1 MLYYCQLLSVVG
13 SGFLT
18 QSITKLFGSES
29 QGVWFSQVLVIL
41 TVAVTP
47 PVSQAVDYWGR
58 KWFVVILGS
67 MGCVGC
73 IIVSRAHNIATVTAG
88 FTVIGVS
95 FGCQS
100 VLMAIVS
107 EILPRKHRPFAQAT
121 INATASLGGISGVV
135 MGGLLLRHGA
145 LQNYR
150 IYFYVNAAI
159 FGVAS
164 IGCALCY
171 NPPPREFE
179 LSMTNAQKLRQLDW
193 IGYLLCAP
201 GLALFSIALSWS
213 RNPYTWT
220 DAHILAPFIIGV
232 VMMIIFG
239 VYEWRFKKDGML
251 HHGLFRN
258 RNFAIAMLAIFAE
271 GMTFFTINSY
281 FAFQVVTFTGADL
294 LIAGLHYAVL
304 FAVATPVPIL
314 AGAYSSWRKEV
325 RSPIVLGFV
334 LFVIFNILMTTTT
347 PSSPKGVY
355 WGYPVI
361 IGAGIGTCL
370 PGIMVAAQLS
380 TPPDLI
386 ALASG
391 LMIAF
396 RSVGATIALA
406 VNNAIF
412 NSALSTEIPAKLA
425 AATLPLGLPRS
436 SLGPLIQALTSN
448 DQAGLAQIP
457 GVSEEIV
464 AAAGAA
470 LKAAYG
476 VGFRN
481 CWIAATC
488 FSAIAIM
495 AGLCIAPSPSEFNH
509 HIDAPAESELL
520 EIQRAIESKH
530 VLVHEVEM
538 TP

>member
-13 SGFLT
+13 SGLLT
-18 QSITKLFGSES
+18 QSITKLFGNES

-41 TVAVTP
+41 TVAVSP

-67 MGCVGC
+67 MGFVGC
-73 IIVSRAHNIATVTAG
+73 IIISRAHNIATVTAG
-88 FTVIGVS
+88 FTVTGVS

-121 INATASLGGISGVV
+121 INATASIGGISGIV

-145 LQNYR
+145 LENYR
-150 IYFYVNAAI
+150 VYFYVNAAI
-159 FGVAS
+159 FGAAS
-164 IGCALCY
+164 LGCALYY
-171 NPPPREFE
+171 NPPPRELE
-179 LSMTNAQKLRQLDW
+179 VSLTNAQKLRQLDW

-201 GLALFSIALSWS
+201 GLVLFSIALSWS
-213 RNPYTWT
+213 RNPYPWT
-220 DAHILAPFIIGV
+220 DAHILSPFIIGV
-232 VMMIIFG
+232 IMMIIFG
-239 VYEWRFKKDGML
+239 VYEWRYKKDGML
-251 HHGLFRN
+251 HHGLFRDK
-258 RNFAIAMLAIFAE
+258 NFAIAMIAIFAE
-271 GMTFFTINSY
+271 GLIFFTMNSY
-281 FAFQVVTFTGADL
+281 FAFQVSTFTGADL

-304 FAVATPVPIL
+304 FAVATPVPIM

-325 RSPIVLGFV
+325 RSPILLGFV

-347 PSSPKGVY
+347 SSSPRGVF

-361 IGAGIGTCL
+361 IGVGLGTCL
-370 PGIMVAAQLS
+370 PAIMVAAQLS

-391 LMIAF
+391 LIITF
-396 RSVGATIALA
+396 RSVGATVALA
-406 VNNAIF
+406 VNNALF
-412 NSALSTEIPAKLA
+412 NSALSTEIPAKIA
-425 AATLPLGLPRS
+425 AATLPLGLPQS
-436 SLGPLIQALTSN
+436 SLGPLIQALTSG
-448 DQAGLAQIP
+448 DQAALAQIP
-457 GVSEEIV
+457 GVSEEII

-476 VGFRN
+476 IGFRN

-488 FSAIAIM
+488 FSAIAII
-495 AGLCIAPSPSEFNH
+495 AGLFVSTSPSEFNH
-509 HIDAPAESELL
+509 HIDAPAESDLL
-520 EIQRAIESKH
+520 ELQREVESKN
-530 VLVHEVEM
+530 VFVHEAEM
-538 TP
+538 TT